1 MDPPRI
7 TVPPD
12 NTTGDLYGRVVL
24 TCEASGTPQ
33 PRVTWFKD
41 GREVTDRDQ
50 DEYSYVIRELSLSD
64 RGFYQCQ
71 ARSVGQDG
79 TVQMTEKTRPAVVN
93 IKGKRGGAERE
104 REREKRIWKEG
115 GREKV
120 EKRQE
125 EREREGGDGKEIYKR
140 KWS

>member
-1 MDPPRI
+1 MCVYSVICWYFADSPHLDPPRI

-93 IKGKRGGAERE
+93 IKGKRGGAKRERE
-104 REREKRIWKEG
+104 RER
-115 GREKV
+115 
-120 EKRQE
+120 
-125 EREREGGDGKEIYKR
+125 DGKEIYKR
-140 KWS
+140 KWSWVKDKN